1 MDLNRLRHRLV
12 VANVVVVL
20 QGGAREQRTLA
31 RVVVL
36 VHQVVS
42 RSKRHQVCVVG
53 GGGDGD
59 GARAAN
65 ISVAQLVSQH
75 LQLVRR
81 EVVVVPQH
89 VVMRRTRRSLGVKC
103 TVMVDKG

>member
-1 MDLNRLRHRLV
+1 MHLDSICHCLV
-12 VANVVVVL
+12 VGRRIVRRS
-20 QGGAREQRTLA
+20 ARHERALA

-59 GARAAN
+59 GARAPN
-65 ISVAQLVSQH
+65 VGVAQLVSQ
-75 LQLVRR
+75 LLELVSV
-81 EVVVVPQH
+81 EVVVIPEDVIVAGP
-89 VVMRRTRRSLGVKC
+89 RRALDT
-103 TVMVDKG
+103 

>member
-1 MDLNRLRHRLV
+1 MHLDSICHCLV
-12 VANVVVVL
+12 VGRRIVRRS
-20 QGGAREQRTLA
+20 ARHERALA

-42 RSKRHQVCVVG
+42 RSKRHQVCVVC